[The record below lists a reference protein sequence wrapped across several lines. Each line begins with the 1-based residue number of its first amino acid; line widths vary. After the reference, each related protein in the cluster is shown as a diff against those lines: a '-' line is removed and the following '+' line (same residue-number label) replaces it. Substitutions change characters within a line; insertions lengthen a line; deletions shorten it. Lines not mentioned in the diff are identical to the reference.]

1 MHRALGTPHGHSIW
15 KGSNTPFGMNVREEQ
30 AVVIGRTGRG
40 PGLVVREHEMP
51 TISRLIEDRKR

>member
-1 MHRALGTPHGHSIW
+1 
-15 KGSNTPFGMNVREEQ
+15 MNVREEQ

-40 PGLVVREHEMP
+40 PGLMVREHEMP